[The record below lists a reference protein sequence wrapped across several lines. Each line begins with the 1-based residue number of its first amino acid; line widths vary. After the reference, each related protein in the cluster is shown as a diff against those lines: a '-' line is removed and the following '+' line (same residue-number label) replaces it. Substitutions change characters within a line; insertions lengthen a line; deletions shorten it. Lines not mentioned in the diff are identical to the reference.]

1 VRVAKLHG
9 RRAGPL
15 GVVLLLILFALGL
28 MAGTGSA
35 RFGSAAQTTA
45 TTTTTAA
52 TATETTSTE
61 TTTTTTGTTTA
72 ETTTAQTT
80 TTIQLT
86 AGQTTTVNRL
96 GAGGVAVIGAASG
109 AEVPQNESGTQWGWI
124 AFGILAAA
132 VVVFG
137 IVWFVRRPKHAS

>member
-1 VRVAKLHG
+1 VRIAKLHE
-9 RRAGPL
+9 RRAVPFA
-15 GVVLLLILFALGL
+15 VVLLVSLFALGL

-35 RFGSAAQTTA
+35 RFGSAAQTTV

-61 TTTTTTGTTTA
+61 TTTTTTETTTA
-72 ETTTAQTT
+72 ETTTAQT

-86 AGQTTTVNRL
+86 AGQTTTVNRI

-109 AEVPQNESGTQWGWI
+109 AEVPQSESETQWGWI

-137 IVWFVRRPKHAS
+137 IVWLVRRPKHAS